1 MKVRPQKV
9 VVYIE
14 RLPTGAQLV
23 IKNQYGGII
32 RLDCDRLGPSLLGA
46 RWKVLVGDPATI
58 VGSEPVYDDPTVKG

>member
-1 MKVRPQKV
+1 MKVRPEKV

-23 IKNQYGGII
+23 IKNSHGGVV
-32 RLDCDRLGPSLLGA
+32 RLDCDRLGPNLLGA

-58 VGSEPVYDDPTVKG
+58 VGSEPEYYDPTVKS